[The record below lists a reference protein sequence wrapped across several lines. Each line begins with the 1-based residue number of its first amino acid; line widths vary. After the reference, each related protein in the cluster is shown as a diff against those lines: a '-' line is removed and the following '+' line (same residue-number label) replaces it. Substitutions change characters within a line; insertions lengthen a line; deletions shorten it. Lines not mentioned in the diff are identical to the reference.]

1 MAVCAAV
8 TAGGCSVSPTIGG
21 TATTVSPPAF
31 GSPVRDGTL
40 EFEVLDLDEVAEVGE
55 VSEPGL
61 SIRADGVFVVVTVAV
76 RNAGSA
82 PHTFVDRDQ
91 TLTDSRGRQFAVSM
105 AANIYGN
112 LDVPSTKMAPGQRL
126 EVDLAF
132 DVPVGTVPRSIV
144 LRESA
149 ASGGVTAA
157 LP

>member
-1 MAVCAAV
+1 MA
-8 TAGGCSVSPTIGG
+8 
-21 TATTVSPPAF
+21 
-31 GSPVRDGTL
+31 
-40 EFEVLDLDEVAEVGE
+40 EVAEVGQ

-82 PHTFVDRDQ
+82 THTFVDRDQ
-91 TLTDSRGRQFAVSM
+91 TLIDSRGRQFAVSM

-112 LDVPSTKMAPGQRL
+112 LDVPSTKMAPGEQL